1 MTCKCN
7 WVVDSLYANCS
18 HRGLLSYPSFN
29 NVPVEHLD
37 LSGNRFD
44 EFPREYADMDS
55 LLYLDLSHNKIAGL
69 EATAL
74 IGYTS
79 LRTLLL
85 SNNSITNWKSLNPSE
100 SFKQASSLTRLSL
113 RGNRLSSFGNADP
126 GEQLSSQSLSELDL
140 SSSHITVV
148 GGDLLINQLPS
159 LERLSLANNP
169 LVQLTTLPSHS
180 LRELDLRNC
189 SLTELHP
196 DFFDAV
202 VSLESLNLSR
212 NSGLQF
218 GERVTEL
225 RILDVSYCNLEGIDL
240 SGLPALTELR
250 LRGNLLRRVD
260 ASTFA
265 NNTLLE
271 LLDLSENVLSVIG
284 NEAFN
289 TLKRLKQ
296 LNLAYNDIA
305 YLDRNLI
312 RGNDVLMELN
322 LSRNILQKFT
332 KIVSNSVRQIN
343 MSWCEINSID
353 STALSGL
360 SVIQRLDLSNNF
372 ISDIPNLM
380 RSESLQYL
388 NLANCRWGSRVRTLS
403 PLRLIPSSSSLT
415 PPDSAPYETAA
426 FVAFPNWPIC
436 I

>member
-1 MTCKCN
+1 MAGRLLLLLLAAALATDSAAVDCPSSCRCN

-18 HRGLLSYPSFN
+18 HGGLLTYPSFN

-37 LSGNRFD
+37 LSGNRFE

-55 LLYLDLSHNKIAGL
+55 LLYLDLSDNNIASL
-69 EATAL
+69 DELSL

-85 SNNSITNWKSLNPSE
+85 ANNSIASWASLNPNE
-100 SFKQASSLTRLSL
+100 AFKHARSLTRLSL
-113 RGNRLSSFGNADP
+113 SGNRLSSFGNAGNL

-140 SSSHITVV
+140 SSSHISVV
-148 GGDLLINQLPS
+148 GGDLLINHLPS
-159 LERLSLANNP
+159 LERLSLANNH
-169 LVQLTTLPSHS
+169 LVQLSTLPSHS
-180 LRELDLRNC
+180 LRELDLSNC
-189 SLTELHP
+189 SLIDLHP
-196 DFFDAV
+196 DFFDALL
-202 VSLESLNLSR
+202 SLESLNLSR

-240 SGLPALTELR
+240 SGLPALTSVR

-260 ASTFA
+260 ATTFA

-271 LLDLSENVLSVIG
+271 ALDLSENVLSVIG

-332 KIVSNSVRQIN
+332 KIVSNSVRLIN

-360 SVIQRLDLSNNF
+360 SVIQRLDLSNNL
-372 ISDIPNLM
+372 ISDIPKLM

-388 NLANCRWGSRVRTLS
+388 NLANCR
-403 PLRLIPSSSSLT
+403 
-415 PPDSAPYETAA
+415 
-426 FVAFPNWPIC
+426 
-436 I
+436 

>member
-1 MTCKCN
+1 MAARLLLLLLVAALTTGSTAVDCPSPCRCN

-55 LLYLDLSHNKIAGL
+55 LLYLDLSDNFIASL
-69 EATAL
+69 DERAL
-74 IGYTS
+74 LGYTS

-85 SNNSITNWKSLNPSE
+85 ANNSITSWASLNPNE
-100 SFKQASSLTRLSL
+100 AFKHARSLTRLSL
-113 RGNRLSSFGNADP
+113 RGNRLNSFGNAGNL

-140 SSSHITVV
+140 SASHITVV
-148 GGDLLINQLPS
+148 GGDLLINHLPS
-159 LERLSLANNP
+159 LERLSLANNQ
-169 LVQLTTLPSHS
+169 LVQLSTLPSHS
-180 LRELDLRNC
+180 LRELDLSNC
-189 SLTELHP
+189 SLVDLHP
-196 DFFDAV
+196 DFFDALL
-202 VSLESLNLSR
+202 SLESLNLSR

-240 SGLPALTELR
+240 SGLPALTSVR

-260 ASTFA
+260 ATTFA

-271 LLDLSENVLSVIG
+271 TLDLSENVLSVIG

-289 TLKRLKQ
+289 SLKRLKH

-312 RGNDVLMELN
+312 RGNDVLMELD

-332 KIVSNSVRQIN
+332 KVVSNSVRLIN

-360 SVIQRLDLSNNF
+360 SVIQRLDLSNNL
-372 ISDIPNLM
+372 IHDIPNLM

-388 NLANCRWGSRVRTLS
+388 NLANCR
-403 PLRLIPSSSSLT
+403 
-415 PPDSAPYETAA
+415 
-426 FVAFPNWPIC
+426 
-436 I
+436 